1 MIDPVVGD
9 EVPDEELLGIEN
21 STSDES
27 EEELSLLDAAMLKC
41 EEDEKVK

>member
-1 MIDPVVGD
+1 MVGV
-9 EVPDEELLGIEN
+9 ETSDEELLGIEN

-41 EEDEKVK
+41 EEDEKMK